1 MNPNEKAIAL
11 LEEYGTKTKA
21 NVYINEQIA
30 LAKELGVPNNTA
42 MAYWDK
48 IKKALKAI

>member
-1 MNPNEKAIAL
+1 MNPSEKAQSL

-42 MAYWDK
+42 MAYWNK
-48 IKKALKAI
+48 VKKALKAM

>member
-1 MNPNEKAIAL
+1 MNPTEKAAAL
-11 LEEYGTKTKA
+11 LAEYGTKTKA
-21 NVYINEQIA
+21 NIYINEQIA

-48 IKKALKAI
+48 VKKALKGL

>member
-1 MNPNEKAIAL
+1 MNPTEKAEAL
-11 LEEYGTKTKA
+11 LVEYGTKTKA

-48 IKKALKAI
+48 VKKALKGL